1 MIKIQMSLGNIELPS
16 NKKFG
21 LFFSAIFGAIAVY
34 LYSIEMQSYA
44 FALVLLVI
52 ATLSLVIVKSEWLL
66 PFNKL
71 WMYFGMLLGKIV
83 SPIVLGAIYFL
94 LFTPIGL
101 AMRLVGRDEMWL
113 KVNNRDSHW
122 RQRLPT
128 GPGPISFKNQF

>member
-122 RQRLPT
+122 RQRLPI